1 MEVVR
6 LLRNIF
12 LRAFVVGAAIGLAF
26 AILTFVA
33 WDAGMSLG
41 IRMFHTDAE
50 TLTPLAL
57 RSFAQLRFFLW
68 FGLLTP
74 GLALHWTLKAEEK
87 RRRLGERPPI

>member
-12 LRAFVVGAAIGLAF
+12 LRAFVVGAGIGLLF

-33 WDAGMSLG
+33 WDAGMSFAT
-41 IRMFHTDAE
+41 RFFHTDAA
-50 TLTPLAL
+50 TMTPIAL
-57 RSFAQLRFFLW
+57 QFFAQLRFFVW

-74 GLALHWTLKAEEK
+74 GLALHWTLKAEAK
-87 RRRLGERPPI
+87 RTR